1 MPYVTLFS
9 DSVIITVSN
18 ERWWLHEF
26 VELIADLQYFL
37 LTQGVLIRGDID
49 IGDVFHNKDY
59 VFGNGI
65 VRAYMIECKI
75 SKYPR
80 IVISDRAMKYA
91 FDELDKDFNEFLDY
105 EMKIKVCSIVWKQ

>member
-9 DSVIITVSN
+9 DSVIITVSA

-37 LTQGVLIRGDID
+37 LTQGVLIKGGID
-49 IGDVFHNKDY
+49 IGNVFHNKDY

-65 VRAYMIECKI
+65 VRAYIIECKI
-75 SKYPR
+75 SKYRR

-105 EMKIKVCSIVWKQ
+105 EMKMKVCSLVWKQ